1 MERFTGKTVLIT
13 GAGDMAKAI
22 GERILT
28 EGGKIAYADFSQAAL
43 DESVA
48 LLKEKGFNPD
58 DIMAIPCNVKSQ
70 ADCDHVVAE
79 MIKRWGKVDA
89 LVATAGIIR
98 HMPIDEMSEQD
109 WQDVID
115 INLTGIFHSCKAV
128 VPSMKRTEI
137 RKNRPDLFDWRTYR
151 QKSRR

>member
-1 MERFTGKTVLIT
+1 MRECFTAERGIKMERFTGKTVLIT

-58 DIMAIPCNVKSQ
+58 DHHGNS
-70 ADCDHVVAE
+70 
-79 MIKRWGKVDA
+79 
-89 LVATAGIIR
+89 L
-98 HMPIDEMSEQD
+98 
-109 WQDVID
+109 
-115 INLTGIFHSCKAV
+115 
-128 VPSMKRTEI
+128 
-137 RKNRPDLFDWRTYR
+137 
-151 QKSRR
+151 